1 MKKKKSNAQNRSVNK
16 KLKKELS
23 SKLITAFEE
32 VVSQYGEAKKSK
44 KLIENFAKQLAKK
57 LSKKAKAAEIKPTE
71 KAPIIAEEEIKAAEP
86 IAKET
91 KTKRAAKLKA

>member
-32 VVSQYGEAKKSK
+32 VISQYGEAKKSK
-44 KLIENFAKQLAKK
+44 KLIENFARQLAKK
-57 LSKKAKAAEIKPTE
+57 LSKKGKAVEVKPVAD
-71 KAPIIAEEEIKAAEP
+71 APIAIEELKADQP
-86 IAKET
+86 VVKET
-91 KTKRAAKLKA
+91 KAKRAAKPKA